1 MLIWAASHRLAAQ
14 DFGPP
19 TSRSSRFTPYKLLVA
34 IGRATADREY
44 QLFKGSIT
52 HLHSTVIRA
61 TIRHGRR
68 WRPRQLSWI
77 TEGEE
82 LTTRSGF

>member
-1 MLIWAASHRLAAQ
+1 MQ

-19 TSRSSRFTPYKLLVA
+19 TSRSICFTPYKLLVA

-61 TIRHGRR
+61 TIRHGRLT
-68 WRPRQLSWI
+68 PR
-77 TEGEE
+77 EK
-82 LTTRSGF
+82 RSATVAGTKS